1 MDMKKLLAVAVLAC
15 AALGARAQWMPGA
28 GVANDHAAGAHPRD
42 VRFVVRDGNQGYG
55 YRSFDTAI
63 GLTFLPWSFPNFES
77 TVKGVR
83 LNLGWGRYAGTYGLD
98 LGTFSHAGD
107 FAGIAVNWC
116 GNVADSATGIQIG
129 LVNAGGRARGLQIG
143 LVNHVQRLDG
153 VQIGLLNFAR
163 TQGSFPIVNI
173 GW

>member
-1 MDMKKLLAVAVLAC
+1 MNMKTSMVALVVC
-15 AALGARAQWMPGA
+15 AALAACAQLTPGT
-28 GVANDHAAGAHPRD
+28 GVANDHALGKNPQD
-42 VRFVVRDGNQGYG
+42 VVFVARGGGNAYG
-55 YRSFDTAI
+55 YRAWEVPI

-98 LGTFSHAGD
+98 LGTFSEAGD

-116 GNVADSATGIQIG
+116 GNVADSATGLQIG

-143 LVNHVQRLDG
+143 FVNHVERMDG
-153 VQIGLLNFAR
+153 VQIGILNFAR
-163 TQGSFPIVNI
+163 TQWSVPLVNVC
-173 GW
+173 W